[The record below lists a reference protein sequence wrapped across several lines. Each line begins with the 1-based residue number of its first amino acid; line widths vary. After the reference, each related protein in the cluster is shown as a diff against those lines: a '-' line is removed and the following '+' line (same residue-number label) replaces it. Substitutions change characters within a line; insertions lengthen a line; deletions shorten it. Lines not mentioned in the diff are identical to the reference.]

1 MIVVLVSDRFNWRCS
16 NVLSGVGDPYSS
28 SAAIAFEQEA
38 KKKEIDV
45 CTKAE
50 YNAGSDDMSK
60 AIKQIIDNNCCLATV
75 IFGQSKDLALL
86 LVEGQK
92 QGYAGEWIIGNNI
105 VSSLDTVVKHMRAHI
120 DEAATHKLL
129 GGVCEVCFEK

>member
-1 MIVVLVSDRFNWRCS
+1 MPDHFGWRCS

-75 IFGQSKDLALL
+75 VFGQSKDLALL

-105 VSSLDTVVKHMRAHI
+105 VSSLDTVVKRMRAHI
-120 DEAATHKLL
+120 DEAAIHKLL
-129 GGVCEVCFEK
+129 GGMYELYFDK

>member
-1 MIVVLVSDRFNWRCS
+1 M
-16 NVLSGVGDPYSS
+16 LSGVGDPYSS
-28 SAAIAFEQEA
+28 SAAIAFEQA
-38 KKKEIDV
+38 ANKKGIDV

-92 QGYAGEWIIGNNI
+92 QGYAGEWIIGDNI
-105 VSSLDTVVKHMRAHI
+105 VSALDDVVEHMRAHI
-120 DEAATHKLL
+120 DEAAIHKLL
-129 GGVCEVCFEK
+129 GGMYELYFDK